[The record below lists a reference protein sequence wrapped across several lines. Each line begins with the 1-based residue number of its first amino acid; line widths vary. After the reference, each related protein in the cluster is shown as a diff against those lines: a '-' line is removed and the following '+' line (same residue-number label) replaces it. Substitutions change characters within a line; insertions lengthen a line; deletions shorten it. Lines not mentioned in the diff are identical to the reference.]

1 MHFKHLTRNEIPF
14 LIELYTL
21 VLNHTLLLLADDEA
35 VLTTKD
41 LEWCAENLTVPSSFV
56 EYTELP
62 KEVQQPSESPG
73 QSKVKSKPQKVCFL
87 PFIVI
92 SFFCFRV

>member
-1 MHFKHLTRNEIPF
+1 MHFKQKRNEIPF
-14 LIELYTL
+14 LIKFYML
-21 VLNHTLLLLADDEA
+21 VLNHMLLLFTDDDP

-41 LEWCAENLTVPSSFV
+41 LEWCAENLTVPPNSI

-62 KEVQQPSESPG
+62 KEAQQPSKSPG
-73 QSKVKSKPQKVCFL
+73 QSKKKSKAQKVCSL
-87 PFIVI
+87 PFVLI